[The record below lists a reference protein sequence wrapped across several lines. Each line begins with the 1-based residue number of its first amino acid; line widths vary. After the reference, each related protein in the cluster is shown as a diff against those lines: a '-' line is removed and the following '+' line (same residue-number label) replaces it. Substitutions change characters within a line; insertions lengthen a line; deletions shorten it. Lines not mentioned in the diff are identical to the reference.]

1 MRYGLSFLIGMD
13 SSCSRSHRKDAAEPL
28 VAQPKPSPEE
38 RRDVDREERMAEE
51 RVSDPHVGCDGS
63 AQVASPQHGPEDRG
77 ARDEV
82 DDETRKL
89 EYPEPEDDARRVAE
103 LSGRFQRRGQR
114 PLSSATRRASSS

>member
-1 MRYGLSFLIGMD
+1 
-13 SSCSRSHRKDAAEPL
+13 
-28 VAQPKPSPEE
+28 V
-38 RRDVDREERMAEE
+38 AEE

-103 LSGRFQRRGQR
+103 LSGRFQRRGQLQHLDGGVHEQEQNGEAAHDPPGPECFPGGHGYLRRMDSRFR
-114 PLSSATRRASSS
+114 PPWPAYVGG